1 MIGILLG
8 WTIATYWIGYR
19 LERKKQTRMLAL
31 SLVGMGATIF
41 FFKIWKHGS
50 LMPPGISF
58 YLFQMAAWMIDI
70 YRGTVKSEK
79 NFVTYTGKL
88 LMFPKILSG
97 PLAEPRKLDRQEASW
112 NHPGSK
118 FYRGIQELV
127 LGLTMKVL
135 VADRMAGLWSQAGV
149 IGYESISPAFA
160 WMALLA
166 FALQL
171 YLDFWGYSLMAM
183 GLGRMIGFKLPRN
196 FDDPYCSRSISEFYR
211 RWHITLG
218 AWFRN
223 YIYIPLG
230 GNRKGTARTLLN
242 LAVVWLL
249 TGLWHGIGPGY
260 LIWAGFLLFFILNER
275 LWLGKILQKSK
286 LFSHVY
292 TVLVILL
299 SWIPFAV
306 GDVEQMITYV
316 GRLVGCGGTTLNP
329 LDFWVIGKEYIPML
343 LGGAL
348 LATGYPGKI
357 WRKIRKSRISDGI
370 ILILFW
376 LVLYGIATMEQSS
389 FFYFQY

>member
-31 SLVGMGATIF
+31 SLVGMGATLF